1 MSIGSPSFWL
11 EEVAL
16 PLGAVGM
23 EAVPIGALLILG
35 AAWQANDPTQALLP
49 VWALLVIEL
58 GVFWLERW
66 LLTLSWSRL
75 RLNSL
80 LAVLW
85 LLLLSLVWYVRFY
98 QASGPLWSFRWLSAS
113 VDGLTQ
119 DDTQAVTLVALAVL
133 LTVLWLRG
141 MTLAR
146 EPKDYYLIS
155 RNFKIGFALLI
166 LPFVFSGAFPPQI
179 RDVLALQLG
188 LLLPLF
194 LFLGLSA
201 LSLARL
207 AEIRRERRGAGSPP
221 PKLLRRWLLAMLS
234 VSGALALLLLALE
247 LIFSYQTLQVLIAAL
262 QPLVDAVGTVLG
274 WLVIA
279 VAYIF
284 YGIYL
289 LIYLGVKA
297 LYSLFASGKQ
307 PVQPPQPPPGKPLP
321 QNTHPPGVPA
331 DWLAIGRW
339 ALIVVAVVVLLAF
352 LLRALLAVRPQDTVN
367 AEEERENLDAMGLL
381 GAQLRGLF
389 AGLAARFRRQG
400 AQGVGSGD
408 GLSAA
413 SVRALYRRMLA
424 QVAALGLGRR
434 AQETPQE
441 LAERLV
447 VALPSSEAI
456 VLTDLAALTTA
467 YEQARYGEQE
477 PPPERLTTLQEST
490 DRLLSHLSEQNQQMQ
505 PSSS

>member
-1 MSIGSPSFWL
+1 M
-11 EEVAL
+11 
-16 PLGAVGM
+16 
-23 EAVPIGALLILG
+23 PIGALLILG
-35 AAWQANDPTQALLP
+35 AAWQANDPTQVLLP

-58 GVFWLERW
+58 GVFWLGRW
-66 LLTLSWSRL
+66 LLTLSWSRR
-75 RLNSL
+75 RLNTL
-80 LAVLW
+80 LVILG
-85 LLLLSLVWYVRFY
+85 LLLLILAWYVRFY
-98 QASGPLWSFRWLSAS
+98 QDSGPLWSFGWLSAS
-113 VDGLTQ
+113 LDGLTQ
-119 DDTQAVTLVALAVL
+119 DDTQAITLVALAVL
-133 LTVLWLRG
+133 LAVLCLRG

-146 EPKDYYLIS
+146 EPKDYDMIS
-155 RNFKIGFALLI
+155 RNFKVGFALLI

-207 AEIRRERRGAGSPP
+207 AEIRRERRGAGGSP

-247 LIFSYQTLQVLIAAL
+247 LIFSYHTLQALIAAL

-279 VAYIF
+279 VSYAF

-289 LIYLGVKA
+289 LIYLGFKA
-297 LYSLFASGKQ
+297 LYALLKRESDLSQISQPNPTNSL
-307 PVQPPQPPPGKPLP
+307 PPNSNPPGLSD
-321 QNTHPPGVPA
+321 GWFA
-331 DWLAIGRW
+331 FGRW
-339 ALIVVAVVVLLAF
+339 ALIVLAVVVLITF
-352 LLRALLAVRPQDTVN
+352 LLRALLAVKPQDTVN
-367 AEEERENLDAMGLL
+367 AEEERETLDALSML

-389 AGLAARFRRQG
+389 AWMAARFRWQG
-400 AQGVGSGD
+400 AQGAGSGD

-413 SVRALYRRMLA
+413 SVRALYLRVLTR
-424 QVAALGLGRR
+424 VAALGLGRR

-447 VALPSSEAI
+447 VALPSSEAV
-456 VLTDLAALTTA
+456 VLTDLAVLTTA

-477 PPPERLTTLQEST
+477 PPPGRLTTLQEST
-490 DRLLSHLSEQNQQMQ
+490 DRLLSYLNEQNQQETIK
-505 PSSS
+505 